1 MSDDLR
7 PGVEAPRDPDD
18 ALLAELRRAASRID
32 PVPGSL
38 IRAARETLTWR
49 RVDAELAEL
58 LSDSALENARLEL
71 VRGDGEPRAISFE
84 AGELT
89 IELDV
94 LPDGPRR
101 KLIGQLVPPEVAT
114 IEVQSAELR
123 TTVTADSHGRFHAEG
138 ISVGRMRLRI
148 TRRARPGRA
157 IETSWI
163 TI

>member
-1 MSDDLR
+1 MSHDTHR
-7 PGVEAPRDPDD
+7 GGEAPRDYED
-18 ALLAELRRAASRID
+18 ALIVELRRLASRID
-32 PVPGSL
+32 PVPEPL
-38 IRAARETLTWR
+38 IHAARETLTWR

-58 LSDSALENARLEL
+58 LSDSALEDARLEL

-101 KLIGQLVPPEVAT
+101 KLIGQLVPAEVAT

-148 TRRARPGRA
+148 TRRARSGRS